1 MVGSVILSMVVLVM
15 VILSTEEVGSV
26 ILSTGED
33 ADFMDATKEC
43 VFDCVKFQKT
53 NFVINYYKMIQDMS

>member
-1 MVGSVILSMVVLVM
+1 M
-15 VILSTEEVGSV
+15 VILSTEDLVGSV